1 MVLTMAMKSKK
12 KTTPKVVPIIP
23 PVVGA
28 VAGVVGRA
36 AASAAAKNV
45 AKKAATAAVTKSVK
59 NNVKKVKTPKKSLKP
74 NESDISYALR
84 HGRITKEEA
93 AALDPK
99 KFKILLDDSKTRR
112 FNFNTKK
119 YEPKKKGK

>member
-1 MVLTMAMKSKK
+1 MAMSKK
-12 KTTPKVVPIIP
+12 KTTPKNLPKP
-23 PVVGA
+23 TYMGGGAGGARTAGAAAGA
-28 VAGVVGRA
+28 VGKV
-36 AASAAAKNV
+36 
-45 AKKAATAAVTKSVK
+45 
-59 NNVKKVKTPKKSLKP
+59 VKKVKTPKKGLKP

-84 HGRITKEEA
+84 HGKITKEEA

-119 YEPKKKGK
+119 YEPKKIGR

>member
-1 MVLTMAMKSKK
+1 MVLMAIRPKK

-23 PVVGA
+23 PIVGA
-28 VAGVVGRA
+28 VAGAAGRA
-36 AASAAAKNV
+36 VAGAAAKNV
-45 AKKAATAAVTKSVK
+45 AKKAAAAAAAKAVKS
-59 NNVKKVKTPKKSLKP
+59 NVKKVKTPKKGSTP

-93 AALDPK
+93 ATLDPK